1 MASSGAGDRMVL
13 LLNVDSH
20 HRMWSLPDGA
30 TEEIARR
37 FPQLD
42 VIRAGDAS
50 QLRAGLPKA
59 DILYTWYLPREMFP
73 LARRLKWIHTPA
85 AGVDHLLHPPLRHSD
100 VILTNSRGVAADAMA
115 DHVLT
120 LMLALARR
128 LPEAVRF
135 QAQQQWGQDAM
146 WSGDPPPFA
155 LAGRTLGI
163 LGLGGVGQ
171 AVANRALA
179 FGMTVIATRHEGGKA
194 PKGISR
200 VVGPEGTPEILSEAD
215 FVVVATPL
223 TPETRGLIGARE
235 LRRMKKT
242 AYLVNVGRGEH
253 IDEAALVRA
262 LREKWIAGAALD
274 VFQREPLP
282 KNSVLW
288 RLPGLLISPHYAGTY
303 PEHMSRA
310 TRLFLDNLALFLRG
324 KKKHLKSVVD
334 KKRGY

>member
-1 MASSGAGDRMVL
+1 M
-13 LLNVDSH
+13 
-20 HRMWSLPDGA
+20 
-30 TEEIARR
+30 
-37 FPQLD
+37 
-42 VIRAGDAS
+42 
-50 QLRAGLPKA
+50 
-59 DILYTWYLPREMFP
+59 
-73 LARRLKWIHTPA
+73 
-85 AGVDHLLHPPLRHSD
+85 
-100 VILTNSRGVAADAMA
+100 
-115 DHVLT
+115 
-120 LMLALARR
+120 
-128 LPEAVRF
+128 
-135 QAQQQWGQDAM
+135 
-146 WSGDPPPFA
+146 
-155 LAGRTLGI
+155 
-163 LGLGGVGQ
+163 
-171 AVANRALA
+171 
-179 FGMTVIATRHEGGKA
+179 
-194 PKGISR
+194 
-200 VVGPEGTPEILSEAD
+200 GPEGTPEILAEAD

-303 PEHMSRA
+303 PEHMTRA